1 MTLQENGALL
11 DISEKLGV
19 LKTKIDAVMTEQA
32 SAANL
37 RGEIFAEQHQLSQ
50 DIADLKRDVGN
61 VKQDVAEMKPAI
73 AKGKRMLLLF
83 IGLVFGAGFSASEI
97 RAAVF
102 RFFTVIP

>member
-1 MTLQENGALL
+1 MTSQENDNLHL
-11 DISEKLGV
+11 IFEQLGSV
-19 LKTKIDAVMTEQA
+19 KTKLDAVMMEQQ

-37 RGEIFAEQHQLSQ
+37 RGEIFAEQQMLTR
-50 DIADLKRDVGN
+50 DIADL
-61 VKQDVAEMKPAI
+61 KQDVAEMKPAI

-102 RFFTVIP
+102 KFFTVIP